1 MNIYISQSE
10 GQFKYNQ
17 ESALANLNSWAPG
30 VKNRIECIYK
40 ENNKSHRVYG
50 TLEEMLELAKTKKE
64 ANLFFVPQECE
75 YPEKRFITQKDVKRW
90 KNLIIDLDPVRP
102 AGKVSLQEELDA
114 ACTVA
119 HKIYDQV
126 IDPYFKG
133 GLIFLS
139 GNGYHLWAPIDLEV
153 NQESI
158 SAVSDFLDTIKQIY
172 QTNRVE
178 VDTCFKNPA
187 QLTTLHGT
195 VKKKSLYRNVLP
207 GTTLEHRQSRIE
219 KSAFRN
225 QETSLDELKEIT
237 KEIKNK
243 FINKDIKNK
252 NMTTQK
258 LELEQTQR
266 EKNVAWF
273 KQFASEYNIEVE
285 NYKED
290 DNGVYANL
298 KKCPFCEND
307 DSTGHAVKMWDD
319 GDYTK
324 FYYICHHKNH
334 CQVNGGE
341 QKHWWKEY
349 YKHITGTDLITGEVV
364 KEKEEN
370 SQKEENTL
378 IFSYN
383 EVKAVPREYVSTG
396 YQQLDHWLG
405 GGFQRSGYTLLAGK
419 TGEGKSTFA
428 YNFINNIPSDKKI
441 LLALS
446 EGSCEQIKGDMQ
458 NIIGGEKENLSLTK
472 RVDLLT
478 FDETL
483 LDEYDVIFF
492 DNLNSYK
499 WEDQVRVAARLNT
512 ILPSHRASVVLLT
525 HTQNGANFTYSDTIS
540 GSVDVRR
547 YATQILCLQ
556 KSEGWRERAKGI
568 YGEKRERTFANYL
581 EEHQDVNTILSI
593 EKTRGEG
600 VNTFSMFNYDND
612 TITERVR
619 K

>member
-1 MNIYISQSE
+1 MEIKSE
-10 GQFKYNQ
+10 TKRILLGIQKWCTSVQ
-17 ESALANLNSWAPG
+17 
-30 VKNRIECIYK
+30 RIECIYK
-40 ENNKSHRVYG
+40 ENNKSQRVYG
-50 TLEEMLELAKTKKE
+50 TLEEMLELAETKKE
-64 ANLFFVPQECE
+64 ANLFFVPQEVE

-102 AGKVSLQEELDA
+102 PGTVSLQEELDA
-114 ACTVA
+114 AWTLA
-119 HKIYDQV
+119 NKIYDQV

-158 SAVSDFLDTIKQIY
+158 AVVSDFLETIKKIY

-187 QLTTLHGT
+187 QLTTLYGT

-207 GTTLEHRQSRIE
+207 GTTLEHRQSRVV
-219 KSAFRN
+219 KSALRN
-225 QETSLDELKEIT
+225 QETTLEELKKII
-237 KEIKNK
+237 KELKSK
-243 FINKDIKNK
+243 FMLEEK
-252 NMTTQK
+252 K
-258 LELEQTQR
+258 LVEVEKTQR
-266 EKNVAWF
+266 EKNIEWF
-273 KQFASEYNIEVE
+273 KQFASEYNIEVK

-290 DNGVYANL
+290 ANGVYANL
-298 KKCPFCEND
+298 EKCPFCEND
-307 DSTGHAVKMWDD
+307 DSSGHAVKMWDN
-319 GDYTK
+319 GDYTR
-324 FYYICHHKNH
+324 FYYICHHQNH
-334 CQVNGGE
+334 CKVNGGE
-341 QKHWWKEY
+341 RRHWWKEY

-364 KEKEEN
+364 VEEEN
-370 SQKEENTL
+370 PQREENPL

-383 EVKAVPREYVSTG
+383 EVQAIPREYVSTG
-396 YQQLDHWLG
+396 YKQLDHWLG

-446 EGSCEQIKGDMQ
+446 EGSCEQIKGDMLKVIKGKRD
-458 NIIGGEKENLSLTK
+458 NIYFAQDL
-472 RVDLLT
+472 DLLT
-478 FDETL
+478 FEEQI
-483 LDEYDVIFF
+483 LDNFDVIFF

-499 WEDQVRVAARLNT
+499 WEEQERVSARLND

-556 KSEGWRERAKGI
+556 KSEGWRKKAQGI

-600 VNTFSMFNYDND
+600 VNTFSMFNYNND
-612 TITERVR
+612 IITERVR
-619 K
+619 E

>member
-1 MNIYISQSE
+1 MNIITNETKRILSAI
-10 GQFKYNQ
+10 Q
-17 ESALANLNSWAPG
+17 EWCPG
-30 VKNRIECIYK
+30 VQRIECIYK
-40 ENNKSHRVYG
+40 ENNRTRRVFG
-50 TLEEMLELAKTKKE
+50 SLEEMLNLAETKKE
-64 ANLFFVPQECE
+64 ANLFFVPQEVE
-75 YPEKRFITQKDVKRW
+75 YPEGEFITRKDVKRW

-102 AGKVSLQEELDA
+102 AGTVSLQEELDA

-126 IDPYFKG
+126 IYPYFKT

-139 GNGYHLWAPIDLEV
+139 GNGYHVWAPIDLEV

-158 SAVSDFLDTIKQIY
+158 SAVSDFLETIKQIY
-172 QTNRVE
+172 QTDRVE

-187 QLTTLHGT
+187 QLTTLYGT

-225 QETSLDELKEIT
+225 QETSLEELKEII
-237 KEIKNK
+237 KELKIKYMK
-243 FINKDIKNK
+243 KE
-252 NMTTQK
+252 K
-258 LELEQTQR
+258 LEEVEKTQR
-266 EKNVAWF
+266 QKNAEWF
-273 KQFASEYNIEVE
+273 KQFASEYNIAVE

-298 KKCPFCEND
+298 EKCPFCEND
-307 DSTGHAVKMWDD
+307 DSTGHAVKMWDN

-334 CQVNGGE
+334 CQVN
-341 QKHWWKEY
+341 KKRTNWWKEY
-349 YKHITGTDLITGEVV
+349 YKHITGTDLQTGEVV
-364 KEKEEN
+364 KEQEEN
-370 SQKEENTL
+370 SL

-383 EVKAVPREYVSTG
+383 EVQAVPREYVSTG
-396 YQQLDHWLG
+396 YKQLDHWLG
-405 GGFQRSGYTLLAGK
+405 GGFQRSGYTLLGGK

-428 YNFINNIPSDKKI
+428 YNFINNISSDKKI

-446 EGSCEQIKGDMQ
+446 EGSCEQIKGDMERVIKGERE
-458 NIIGGEKENLSLTK
+458 NIYLTQDL
-472 RVDLLT
+472 DLLT
-478 FDETL
+478 FEEQI

-499 WEDQVRVAARLNT
+499 WEEQVKVSARLNS
-512 ILPSHRASVVLLT
+512 ILPAHSASVVLLT
-525 HTQNGANFTYSDTIS
+525 HTQNGAKFTYSDTIS

-556 KSEGWRERAKGI
+556 KSEGWRENAKGI

-600 VNTFSMFNYDND
+600 VNTFSMFNYAND
-612 TITERVR
+612 IITERVR
-619 K
+619 E

>member
-1 MNIYISQSE
+1 MEKIKPETERIL
-10 GQFKYNQ
+10 
-17 ESALANLNSWAPG
+17 SAIQKWCPS
-30 VKNRIECIYK
+30 VQRIECIYK
-40 ENNKSHRVYG
+40 ENNRTRRVFG
-50 TLEEMLELAKTKKE
+50 TLEEMLNLAETKKE
-64 ANLFFVPQECE
+64 ANLFFVPQEVE
-75 YPEKRFITQKDVKRW
+75 YPEGEFITRKDVKRW
-90 KNLIIDLDPVRP
+90 KNLNIDLDPVRP
-102 AGKVSLQEELDA
+102 AGTVSLQEELDA

-126 IDPYFKG
+126 IYPFFKT

-139 GNGYHLWAPIDLEV
+139 GNGYHVWAPIDLEV

-158 SAVSDFLDTIKQIY
+158 AVVSDFLETIKQIY
-172 QTNRVE
+172 QTDRVE

-187 QLTTLHGT
+187 QLTTLYGT

-225 QETSLDELKEIT
+225 QETNLNQLKTIT
-237 KEIKNK
+237 EQIKIK
-243 FINKDIKNK
+243 FMVEEKNLVK
-252 NMTTQK
+252 V
-258 LELEQTQR
+258 EPTQR
-266 EKNVAWF
+266 EKNIEWF
-273 KQFASEYNIEVE
+273 KQFASEYNIAVK

-298 KKCPFCEND
+298 EKCPFCEND
-307 DSTGHAVKMWDD
+307 DSTGHAVKMWDN
-319 GDYTK
+319 GDYTN
-324 FYYICHHKNH
+324 FYYICKHQNH
-334 CQVNGGE
+334 CQVN
-341 QKHWWKEY
+341 KKRTNWWKEY
-349 YKHITGTDLITGEVV
+349 YKHITGTDLQTEEVV
-364 KEKEEN
+364 REEEEN
-370 SQKEENTL
+370 SQEEENSL

-383 EVKAVPREYVSTG
+383 EVQAVPREYVSTG
-396 YQQLDHWLG
+396 YKQLDHWLG

-446 EGSCEQIKGDMQ
+446 EGSCSQIKGDMQ
-458 NIIGGEKENLSLTK
+458 QVIKGGRDNISLTQNL
-472 RVDLLT
+472 DLLT
-478 FDETL
+478 FDEQI
-483 LDEYDVIFF
+483 LDDYDVIFF

-499 WEDQVRVAARLNT
+499 WEEQVKVSARLNS
-512 ILPSHRASVVLLT
+512 ILPAHSASVVLLT
-525 HTQNGANFTYSDTIS
+525 HTQNGAKFTYSDTIS

-556 KSEGWRERAKGI
+556 KSEGWRESAKGI

-600 VNTFSMFNYDND
+600 VNTFSMFNYAND
-612 TITERVR
+612 IITERVR
-619 K
+619 E